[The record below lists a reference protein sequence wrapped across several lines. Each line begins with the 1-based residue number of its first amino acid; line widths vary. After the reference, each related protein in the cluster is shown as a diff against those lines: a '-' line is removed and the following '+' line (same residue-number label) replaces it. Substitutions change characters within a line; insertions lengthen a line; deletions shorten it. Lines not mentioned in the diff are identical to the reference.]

1 MWVSSASTAS
11 FWRRAPRTASRPPDR
26 EALARAPV
34 LIAPRARLAGLL
46 NGRVNQLAAS
56 GAPGA
61 VNDLP
66 DAFLVDKQ
74 VARLE
79 QHREDRARRLLT
91 RCWRSLRRPLGP
103 HQAKTVCSVPVG
115 GLAASR
121 RARLRPP
128 DAAHLIGQLTHGS
141 AYALTPCAT
150 PPSLLGSRPGG

>member
-1 MWVSSASTAS
+1 MSTTCGLSSITRILAAGVVNVIADGPHRPKSPYFRAVAAGALFDSS
-11 FWRRAPRTASRPPDR
+11 FSATGWGSYRNSGRTAEQYR
-26 EALARAPV
+26 E
-34 LIAPRARLAGLL
+34 G
-46 NGRVNQLAAS
+46 
-56 GAPGA
+56 
-61 VNDLP
+61 
-66 DAFLVDKQ
+66 
-74 VARLE
+74 
-79 QHREDRARRLLT
+79 RARRLLT

-141 AYALTPCAT
+141 ASPNALTPCAT